1 MSLTIPNTFQNKT
14 GSILLSEL
22 DDNFNYII
30 DNIPEF
36 DTTAQLALTNT
47 TPSTSTNTGALT
59 ISGGVGIGGD
69 LTAGGSVNIY
79 QSLRIIPSNPI
90 VPSLIIKNN
99 PGLGQYLVGFAAANN
114 PTGDLAS
121 TSILIS
127 NDRGGRVGI
136 FNLVSNGEFIRTSAG
151 GFRVPGTIVQVKT
164 AQTTSVRQTI
174 SSVSPVAITGL
185 SIAFTPFFEDS
196 RIIIMANISGS
207 HTYVNSYG
215 VFKDGA
221 VTVSTSGQSNNNEP
235 NMHVTQYIGSSTSD
249 YIYQVPVVHTEIAGS
264 TNART
269 YAIYGTSAWS
279 GTAYPLYI
287 NNRGSN
293 DMASF
298 SHMTIFEVCG
308 G

>member
-1 MSLTIPNTFQNKT
+1 MSLTIPNIFQNKT

-30 DNIPEF
+30 DNIPVF
-36 DTTAQLALTNT
+36 DASAQLSLTNST
-47 TPSTSTNTGALT
+47 ASTSKTTGALVV
-59 ISGGVGIGGD
+59 SGGLGVGGD
-69 LTAGGSVNIY
+69 LNIGGGITGN
-79 QSLRIIPSNPI
+79 QTLR
-90 VPSLIIKNN
+90 V
-99 PGLGQYLVGFAAANN
+99 
-114 PTGDLAS
+114 LAS
-121 TSILIS
+121 TPSKPTLVIRDNVGQNNYQIGYTSANDPTGNMTKTAIVLFEPNNQVQINNIIS
-127 NDRGGRVGI
+127 M
-136 FNLVSNGEFIRTSAG
+136 GEFSRNSAG
-151 GFRVPGTIVQVKT
+151 GFKVPGTIIQVKT

-174 SSVSPVAITGL
+174 SSASPVAITGL
-185 SIAFTPFFEDS
+185 SIAFTPFFQDS
-196 RIIIMANISGS
+196 RIVIMANISGS

-215 VFKDGA
+215 VFKNGVA
-221 VTVSTSGQSNNNEP
+221 TVSTSGQSNNNEP
-235 NMHVTQYIGSSTSD
+235 NMHVTQYTGSTTSE
-249 YIYQVPVVHTEIAGS
+249 YIYQVPIVHTELAGS
-264 TNART
+264 TTART